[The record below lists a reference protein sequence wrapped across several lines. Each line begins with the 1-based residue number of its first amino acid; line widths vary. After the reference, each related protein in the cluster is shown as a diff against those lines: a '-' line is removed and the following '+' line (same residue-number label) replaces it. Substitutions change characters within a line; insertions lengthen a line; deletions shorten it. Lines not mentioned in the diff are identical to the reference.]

1 MKAIRITLLFLLT
14 AVSFQ
19 AQESLDLEDAI
30 RSMKENNTRLKIQQ
44 YEIDLSKSELSGTLS
59 GFLPGLSVS
68 HTGFYTN
75 DPLNVF
81 GFKLQQRIVSE
92 MDFNPLTLNNP
103 KGFQHFN
110 TKFSLQQPLLN
121 FDVFAARKALKN
133 KIEAMGYQKQYAEAM
148 LTVEVKNTYTN
159 LQFLYEAKN
168 ALNKAVLA
176 YEEVLRNTLNLEKQG
191 YAKHSDVLMVRVGL
205 SEVESQLIEV
215 ENNISN
221 LSNYMSWL
229 MGTDRSVVYIPSD
242 PLEQTLVSSEL
253 PSFSE
258 DRADIR
264 AMKSGVAA
272 REKMISVQNR
282 ALLPRLNAFG
292 EFNYQDKNIFG
303 TGADSYMAGVSLSW
317 DVFDGN
323 KTLNKIK
330 HEKINKEKAEVELQL
345 HLEKSRLE
353 LQQKKRELTAVQAKI
368 GLASTAREQ
377 AAESL
382 RILENR
388 YGQGLEKTSDLL
400 VSQATELEK
409 QVSYLEV
416 VKDYNMLIIQIEFL
430 THTIN

>member
-1 MKAIRITLLFLLT
+1 
-14 AVSFQ
+14 
-19 AQESLDLEDAI
+19 
-30 RSMKENNTRLKIQQ
+30 
-44 YEIDLSKSELSGTLS
+44 
-59 GFLPGLSVS
+59 
-68 HTGFYTN
+68 
-75 DPLNVF
+75 
-81 GFKLQQRIVSE
+81 
-92 MDFNPLTLNNP
+92 
-103 KGFQHFN
+103 
-110 TKFSLQQPLLN
+110 
-121 FDVFAARKALKN
+121 
-133 KIEAMGYQKQYAEAM
+133 
-148 LTVEVKNTYTN
+148 
-159 LQFLYEAKN
+159 
-168 ALNKAVLA
+168 
-176 YEEVLRNTLNLEKQG
+176 
-191 YAKHSDVLMVRVGL
+191 MVRVGL

-353 LQQKKRELTAVQAKI
+353 LLQKKRELTAVQAKI